1 MPSQPPI
8 HLGRR
13 IVVWGATGS
22 GKTTLARRLSQTLG
36 LPAIELDAIRHRGA
50 WDAVDFPEMRNVLRE
65 RLAACPEGWVIDG
78 SYSPTHD
85 LYLPSADTLIWLHLP
100 WRVSF
105 WRLLK
110 RTVSRAWTREPVY
123 HEDGPR
129 ESWRLTF
136 LTRRS
141 ILWWSISNHRNNVR
155 TARERI
161 ASLPPHV
168 LTYEL
173 RCAREVKHMLE
184 YVVSTAEFPSPR
196 KERG

>member
-1 MPSQPPI
+1 VRG
-8 HLGRR
+8 LGRR

-22 GKTTLARRLSQTLG
+22 GKTTLARRLSEALG
-36 LPAIELDAIRHRGA
+36 LPAIELDAIRHHGA

-65 RLAACPEGWVIDG
+65 RLAACPGGWIVDG

-105 WRLLK
+105 WRLFK

-123 HEDGPR
+123 NEDGPR
-129 ESWRLTF
+129 ESWLLTF

-141 ILWWSISNHRNNVR
+141 ILWWSITNHRNNVR
-155 TARERI
+155 HARERI
-161 ASLPPHV
+161 ASHAPRV
-168 LTYEL
+168 RVYEL
-173 RCAREVKHMLE
+173 RSWREVRDFVRQVE
-184 YVVSTAEFPSPR
+184 SITG
-196 KERG
+196 ERRTLHR